1 MCPPSEARCEKSH
14 GLSCFSWMGKSN
26 LTQYIAYL
34 DEFGH
39 VGQYVSRKH
48 PMYKTSPV
56 FGLGGMLI
64 PAQEVREFAIYFYKL
79 KCQLLAWDLKHKNPQ
94 HLPAYHWEKKGSA
107 LFTVDN
113 VSKYRELRRS
123 SFRLLS
129 HVRKIGGHIFYTG
142 EHKPTEPSEHNST
155 ETFKRALLQSIRKI
169 DRFCTLNN
177 ASFIVLL
184 DEQKAGNEWRERNV
198 EACTLAM
205 FEDPSEKCR
214 TLIEPPLQGESY
226 LFQTLQC
233 ADWLCGLIGRLTT
246 FTVAPD
252 EFEDWQLF
260 DMYFAARIADVAL
273 PGSGLEQKKWVKLS
287 ERLPQL
293 SANDC

>member
-1 MCPPSEARCEKSH
+1 M
-14 GLSCFSWMGKSN
+14 
-26 LTQYIAYL
+26 QYIAYL

-48 PMYKTSPV
+48 SMYKTSPV
-56 FGLGGMLI
+56 FGLGGMLL
-64 PAQEVREFAIYFYKL
+64 PANEVREFAIYFYKL
-79 KCQLLAWDLKHKNPQ
+79 KCQLLAWDLEHKNPE

-107 LFTVDN
+107 LFTVAN

-123 SFRLLS
+123 SFRLLN
-129 HVRKIGGHIFYTG
+129 HIQKIGGYVFYTG
-142 EHKPTEPSEHNST
+142 EHKPTEHTKHNST
-155 ETFKRALLQSIRKI
+155 ETFQRVLVQSIRKI

-205 FEDPSEKCR
+205 FEDASEKCR

-246 FTVAPD
+246 YAVAPE
-252 EFEDWQLF
+252 EFDDWELF
-260 DMYFAARIADVAL
+260 DTYFATRIANVAL
-273 PGSGLEQKKWVKLS
+273 PCSGLDNKKAAKVTKVVA
-287 ERLPQL
+287 QL

>member
-1 MCPPSEARCEKSH
+1 MCPPSEARCEKSR
-14 GLSCFSWMGKSN
+14 GLSCFSRLGKSH
-26 LTQYIAYL
+26 LVQYIAYL

-48 PMYKTSPV
+48 SMYKTSPV
-56 FGLGGMLI
+56 FGLGGMLL
-64 PAQEVREFAIYFYKL
+64 PANEVREFAIYFYKL
-79 KCQLLAWDLKHKNPQ
+79 KCQLLAWDLEHKNPE

-107 LFTVDN
+107 LFTVAN

-123 SFRLLS
+123 SFRLLN
-129 HVRKIGGHIFYTG
+129 HIQKIGGYVFYTG
-142 EHKPTEPSEHNST
+142 EHKPTEHTKHNST
-155 ETFKRALLQSIRKI
+155 ETFQRVLVQSIRKI

-205 FEDPSEKCR
+205 FEDASEKCR

-246 FTVAPD
+246 YAVAPE
-252 EFEDWQLF
+252 EFDDWELF
-260 DMYFAARIADVAL
+260 DTYFATRIANVAL
-273 PGSGLEQKKWVKLS
+273 PCSGLDHKKAAKVTKVVA
-287 ERLPQL
+287 QL